1 MYSRGVKVTDSHG
14 GSYCHNK
21 SKSDV
26 MSKTLFIN
34 KGSREEQSCKT
45 FLKMWIE
52 QNPLQKI
59 LRIGSSFSVGGQIR
73 LNTFTDLCIFSVH
86 NDMITLTIFEFNG
99 MFFFFFFFFF
109 FFLVSDYSVCFGVQ
123 YNSHKFLNYRAYK

>member
-1 MYSRGVKVTDSHG
+1 MYSRGIKVKGSHG
-14 GSYCHNK
+14 GSYCNDK
-21 SKSDV
+21 SQSDV
-26 MSKTLFIN
+26 MSKTLFIG

-73 LNTFTDLCIFSVH
+73 LNTFTDLCIFSIY

-99 MFFFFFFFFF
+99 MIFFMIYFYIILLL
-109 FFLVSDYSVCFGVQ
+109 FLF
-123 YNSHKFLNYRAYK
+123 